1 MELLKNL
8 RNVWINRYKEVFLHL
23 YGLMLLS
30 NRIESDKHKGVI
42 EKFEKR
48 LDK

>member
-1 MELLKNL
+1 MELLKKL
-8 RNVWINRYKEVFLHL
+8 RSVRINSYKEMFLHL
-23 YGLMLLS
+23 YGFMVLS
-30 NRIESDKHKGVI
+30 GSIESDNLNGDI